1 MFLQVGLDQRQQ
13 ESGKVAAFL
22 ELPSLR
28 PLPVSGS
35 PCSNFFMVGA
45 GSGPAGAPGREAFLR
60 RDPVLEEYALYTV

>member
-1 MFLQVGLDQRQQ
+1 M
-13 ESGKVAAFL
+13 AAFL